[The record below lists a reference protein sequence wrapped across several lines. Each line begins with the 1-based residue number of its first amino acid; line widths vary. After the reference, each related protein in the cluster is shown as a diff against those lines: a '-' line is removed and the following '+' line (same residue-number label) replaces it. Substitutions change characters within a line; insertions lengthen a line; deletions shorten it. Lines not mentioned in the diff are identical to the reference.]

1 MPSVVSPLLIA
12 LDRERRAL
20 AKASGAQLWSVAAR
34 NALRGL
40 VESYFNEV
48 RPKLL
53 GKSREGVDLGGIDA
67 SMQGLLSLCHKSGS
81 VQKYRDL
88 LKDVKA
94 HLVRL
99 DGQLISTAATGHS
112 GGTELDARIVMTLR
126 ALLPSAALSYEQA
139 LRDLQQAERFS
150 WRGPAT
156 DLREAL
162 RETLDHLAPDAD
174 VESAAG
180 YKAEP
185 DARGPTMKQKVRFIL
200 RSRGVLK
207 GTAAPAENAADAV
220 EEAIGAFVRSVYTRS
235 SVSTHTPTDKAEVLR
250 VLDFVR
256 VVLSELLEV
265 R

>member
-1 MPSVVSPLLIA
+1 MSSVVTPLLIA
-12 LDRERRAL
+12 LERERKAL
-20 AKASGAQLWSVAAR
+20 AKVSGIQLRSVAAR
-34 NALRGL
+34 NSLRAL

-53 GKSREGVDLGGIDA
+53 GRSRGAIDLEGIDGG
-67 SMQGLLSLCHKSGS
+67 MHQVLSLCHKSGS

-88 LKDVKA
+88 LKTLRA
-94 HLVRL
+94 HFVRV
-99 DGQLISTAATGHS
+99 DGHLISTPSTEQAGAT
-112 GGTELDARIVMTLR
+112 EVDVRILATLK
-126 ALLPSAALSYEQA
+126 ALLPSAGLSYDQA
-139 LRDLQQAERFS
+139 IRDLQQAERFS

-162 RETLDHLAPDAD
+162 RETLDHLAPDVD
-174 VESAAG
+174 VESSPG

-200 RSRGVLK
+200 KSRGVSK
-207 GTAAPAENAADAV
+207 GTAAPAESAADAV

-235 SVSTHTPTDKAEVLR
+235 SVSTHTPTNKAEVLR
-250 VLDFVR
+250 VLDLVR

>member
-1 MPSVVSPLLIA
+1 MPSVVSPILIA
-12 LDRERRAL
+12 IDRERKAL
-20 AKASGAQLWSVAAR
+20 SKVSGAQLWSVPAR
-34 NALRGL
+34 NSLRGL
-40 VESYFNEV
+40 VEFYFNEV

-53 GKSREGVDLGGIDA
+53 GKSREGVDLESIDA
-67 SMQGLLSLCHKSGS
+67 RMQQLLSLCHKSGS

-88 LKDVKA
+88 LRDVKA
-94 HLVRL
+94 QLVHV
-99 DGQLISTAATGHS
+99 DGQLISTATTGH
-112 GGTELDARIVMTLR
+112 GGATELDVRILATLR
-126 ALLPSAALSYEQA
+126 ALVPSAALSYEQA

-150 WRGPAT
+150 WRGQAT

-162 RETLDHLAPDAD
+162 RETLDHLAPDVD

-180 YKAEP
+180 YKVEP

-200 RSRGVLK
+200 RSRGMSK

-235 SVSTHTPTDKAEVLR
+235 SVSTHTPTNKEEVLR